1 MDKLII
7 TAAICGAE
15 VTKEQNP
22 AVPYTVEEIVREA
35 KSAVDAGAAIVHLH
49 VRHDD
54 GTPTQSRDRF
64 QECEEAIYKECPN
77 VILIPSTG
85 GAVGMSPEERLQSTD
100 TSPLPEM
107 ATLDCGTCNFGDEIF
122 DNTMPTMRAFGKRM
136 MERGIKPEYEC
147 FEMGHLDTILT
158 MARKGQVPGAP
169 MQFNFVL
176 GVPGC
181 TPATVDNLCWL
192 VKNIPTGST
201 WTATGIGRY
210 AFQLAAPAIVMGG
223 NVRVGFEDNLYLERG
238 VLAKSNGELVDK
250 VVRMAKLLGREV
262 ANSDEAREI
271 LGLKQR

>member
-7 TAAICGAE
+7 TTAICGAE

-49 VRHDD
+49 VRYDD

-64 QECEEAIYKECPN
+64 QECEEAILKECPN

-85 GAVGMSPEERLQSTD
+85 GAVGMTPEERLQSTD
-100 TSPLPEM
+100 TTPLPEM

-192 VKNIPTGST
+192 VKNIPAGST

-271 LGLKQR
+271 LGLRR